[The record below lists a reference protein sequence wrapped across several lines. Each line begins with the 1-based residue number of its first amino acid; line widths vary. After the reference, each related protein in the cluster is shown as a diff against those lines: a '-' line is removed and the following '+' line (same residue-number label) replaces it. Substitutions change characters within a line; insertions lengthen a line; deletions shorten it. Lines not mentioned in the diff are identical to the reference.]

1 MSDYDPERGAARENL
16 CRFLAACYYEPGPEF
31 AEERLFDSMYATA
44 ALLDPAWAALATR
57 LGAAFAATEPQAL
70 LVDYT
75 RLFLGPINALARP
88 YGSVWLTGEASLM
101 QDSSMAV
108 LGIYR
113 EGGFDLSEDFREL
126 PDHIA
131 AELEFLYL
139 LIHRENMAQRE
150 SDLDGLAV
158 TLKLRGRFL
167 AAHLDAWIEPFTT
180 AMESSAQ
187 TDYYRTLA
195 DLTRRFVASERRD
208 VRSDCKRPA
217 PS

>member
-1 MSDYDPERGAARENL
+1 MSDHDPERCAARASL

-31 AEERLFDSMYATA
+31 VEERVFDSMHA
-44 ALLDPAWAALATR
+44 AAAMLDPAWAALATR
-57 LGAAFAATEPQAL
+57 LGAAFAATDPQAL

-75 RLFLGPINALARP
+75 RLFLGPVNALARP

-139 LIHRENMAQRE
+139 LIFREHAAQRE
-150 SDLDGLAV
+150 SDLDGLAS
-158 TLKLRGRFL
+158 TLKLRERFL
-167 AAHLDAWIEPFTT
+167 AANLGAWFEPFTA
-180 AMESSAQ
+180 AMESAAQ
-187 TDYYRTLA
+187 TDYYRILA
-195 DLTRRFVASERRD
+195 DLTRRFVAAELGEFR
-208 VRSDCKRPA
+208 
-217 PS
+217 

>member
-1 MSDYDPERGAARENL
+1 
-16 CRFLAACYYEPGPEF
+16 
-31 AEERLFDSMYATA
+31 
-44 ALLDPAWAALATR
+44 
-57 LGAAFAATEPQAL
+57 
-70 LVDYT
+70 
-75 RLFLGPINALARP
+75 
-88 YGSVWLTGEASLM
+88 
-101 QDSSMAV
+101 
-108 LGIYR
+108 

-167 AAHLDAWIEPFTT
+167 AAHLGAWIEPFTT

>member
-1 MSDYDPERGAARENL
+1 
-16 CRFLAACYYEPGPEF
+16 
-31 AEERLFDSMYATA
+31 
-44 ALLDPAWAALATR
+44 
-57 LGAAFAATEPQAL
+57 
-70 LVDYT
+70 
-75 RLFLGPINALARP
+75 
-88 YGSVWLTGEASLM
+88 VWLGGDASLM

-167 AAHLDAWIEPFTT
+167 AAHLDASIEPFTT

>member
-1 MSDYDPERGAARENL
+1 MSDYDPEQGAARENL

-31 AEERLFDSMYATA
+31 ADEKLFDSMHATA
-44 ALLDPAWAALATR
+44 ALLDPAWAALAVR
-57 LGAAFAATEPQAL
+57 LGVAFAATDPQAL

-75 RLFLGPINALARP
+75 RLFLGPVNALAKP

-139 LIHRENMAQRE
+139 LIFRENAAQRE
-150 SDLDGLAV
+150 SDLDGLSA
-158 TLKLRGRFL
+158 TLKLRKRFL
-167 AAHLDAWIEPFTT
+167 VAHLAAWIEPFTA
-180 AMESSAQ
+180 AMESAAQ
-187 TDYYRTLA
+187 TDYYRILA
-195 DLTRRFVASERRD
+195 DLTRRFVAAEL
-208 VRSDCKRPA
+208 SDFR
-217 PS
+217 